1 MRIARRAN
9 RYGNKLSYTIERRL
23 EPLTSRKHESMLRR
37 LSDLHQSR
45 LQQSASLKSDSDTK
59 SFLNRFAESR
69 NSIENELDRC
79 SRASDPESRDRLKS
93 DLEKVSAAIADLEK
107 LVAESSYFL
116 PAYEVR
122 SSLDS
127 ISQLKES
134 LDVVN
139 AKLLPRKR
147 FAFKNKVV
155 NRDSNNV
162 LGSVVNAVSESGIGV
177 ASNEVL
183 VEKPSFRVCDSP
195 GFRNKEGEVLV
206 KRFDGEVNGDFTL
219 SDLRSC
225 EVRLIGRFRALFIHR
240 LRDCKV
246 FVGPVLGSIL
256 IEEVEGCLFM
266 LASHQIRIHHARE
279 SDLYLRVR
287 SRPIIED
294 SNGVRFAPYR
304 LCYEGIERDLKD
316 SGLDEETGNWENVDD
331 FRWLRAVQSPNWS
344 VLPEEERVPM
354 VNV

>member
-1 MRIARRAN
+1 MVLCVFVREKSLI
-9 RYGNKLSYTIERRL
+9 K
-23 EPLTSRKHESMLRR
+23 KHESMLKR

-45 LQQSASLKSDSDTK
+45 LQQSASLKSDSDIK
-59 SFLNRFAESR
+59 SFLNKFAESK
-69 NSIENELDRC
+69 NSIEAELDRC
-79 SRASDPESRDRLKS
+79 SRASDPESRDRLRS
-93 DLEKVSAAIADLEK
+93 DLEKASATIADLEK

-147 FAFKNKVV
+147 FAFKNKSL
-155 NRDSNNV
+155 NRNPNNV
-162 LGSVVNAVSESGIGV
+162 VSAVVESEIRV
-177 ASNEVL
+177 ASDEVL
-183 VEKPSFRVCDSP
+183 EEKPSFRVCDSP
-195 GFRNKEGEVLV
+195 GFRSREGEVLV

-219 SDLRSC
+219 SDLGSC
-225 EVRLIGRFRALFIHR
+225 EVRLIGRFRALFVHR

-256 IEEVEGCLFM
+256 IEEVEGCVFM
-266 LASHQIRIHHARE
+266 LASHQIRIHHARGT
-279 SDLYLRVR
+279 DFYLRVR

-294 SNGVRFAPYR
+294 SSGVRFAPHR

-316 SGLDEETGNWENVDD
+316 AGLDEETGNWENVDD

-344 VLPEEERVPM
+344 ILPEEERVPT
-354 VNV
+354 VNI